1 MQATELASWRNL
13 DQALGPDCLRI
24 ASYNIHCCRGT
35 DGRVD
40 AARVARVIGEIGCD
54 TVGLQEVDN
63 RPGDH
68 HESMQLDFL
77 ADATQ
82 MQALAGHTIV
92 RHEGHFGN
100 ALLTRR
106 PVLAVRRHVLSFQSR
121 EPRGAI
127 DVDLDVAGRVVR
139 VIVTHLG
146 LLPAERRFQVKM
158 LLRLLHDTPAEQT
171 VLVLGD
177 INEWLP
183 LGRPLRWLH
192 GILGHAPAERSFP
205 ARCPVFAL
213 DRVWVRPRHTLL
225 AFGAHRSVTARVASD
240 HLPVKA
246 IVATGEEP
254 QVGIVLRKALR
265 RARERTN
272 AKRGP
277 GAPAALPTAD
287 SGSNP
292 GVQPFAS
299 PTHARRTT

>member
-24 ASYNIHCCRGT
+24 GSYNIHRCVGT
-35 DGRVD
+35 DGRADV
-40 AARVARVIGEIGCD
+40 ARVARVIVETGCD
-54 TVGLQEVDN
+54 TLGLQEVDN
-63 RPGDH
+63 QPGERQD
-68 HESMQLDFL
+68 SMQLDFL
-77 ADATQ
+77 GNATR
-82 MQALAGHTIV
+82 MEALAGHTIV

-106 PVLAVRRHVLSFQSR
+106 PVLAVRRHVLSFGAR
-121 EPRGAI
+121 EPRGAL

-146 LLPAERRFQVKM
+146 LSPAERRFQVKV
-158 LLRLLHDTPAEQT
+158 LLRLLHDIPPEQT

-192 GILGHAPAERSFP
+192 GMLGAAPAERSFP
-205 ARCPVFAL
+205 SRLPLFAL

-225 AFGAHRSVTARVASD
+225 AFGAHRSADARVASD

-246 IVATGEEP
+246 IVAAGEEP
-254 QVGIVLRKALR
+254 QVGIMLR
-265 RARERTN
+265 RKPRWTRFRASQPPDLRPVASARHASHER
-272 AKRGP
+272 
-277 GAPAALPTAD
+277 
-287 SGSNP
+287 S
-292 GVQPFAS
+292 
-299 PTHARRTT
+299 TT